1 MSSKRTQPS
10 ETNDGLNCTVLA
22 LKSVTGWK
30 ETKCQRILDEAGRER
45 DKGFD
50 IDAYLTKCKGRIED
64 VEFKRVYRK
73 ERHTHMEFT
82 LKQLSWIV
90 IGSLGLGGTGYM
102 SMNSKIDEL
111 AVKVA
116 VVHNQMDNQN
126 KMLERIENK
135 LNTIQGK

>member
-1 MSSKRTQPS
+1 
-10 ETNDGLNCTVLA
+10 
-22 LKSVTGWK
+22 
-30 ETKCQRILDEAGRER
+30 
-45 DKGFD
+45 
-50 IDAYLTKCKGRIED
+50 
-64 VEFKRVYRK
+64 
-73 ERHTHMEFT
+73 MEFT

-111 AVKVA
+111 ATKVA

>member
-1 MSSKRTQPS
+1 
-10 ETNDGLNCTVLA
+10 
-22 LKSVTGWK
+22 
-30 ETKCQRILDEAGRER
+30 
-45 DKGFD
+45 
-50 IDAYLTKCKGRIED
+50 
-64 VEFKRVYRK
+64 
-73 ERHTHMEFT
+73 MEFT

-116 VVHNQMDNQN
+116 VVHNQMENQN

>member
-1 MSSKRTQPS
+1 
-10 ETNDGLNCTVLA
+10 
-22 LKSVTGWK
+22 
-30 ETKCQRILDEAGRER
+30 
-45 DKGFD
+45 
-50 IDAYLTKCKGRIED
+50 
-64 VEFKRVYRK
+64 
-73 ERHTHMEFT
+73 MEFT

-90 IGSLGLGGTGYM
+90 IGSLGIGGTGYM

-111 AVKVA
+111 STKVA

>member
-1 MSSKRTQPS
+1 
-10 ETNDGLNCTVLA
+10 
-22 LKSVTGWK
+22 
-30 ETKCQRILDEAGRER
+30 
-45 DKGFD
+45 
-50 IDAYLTKCKGRIED
+50 
-64 VEFKRVYRK
+64 
-73 ERHTHMEFT
+73 MEFT
-82 LKQLSWIV
+82 LKQISLIV